1 MKRLAF
7 CLLVIALLF
16 ACSQGAEDP
25 SKPLSEPGEKLY
37 TVRGIVLSRDATR
50 NSVNMDHEA
59 IPGFMEAMKMDYNV
73 RGAKVETLPADKTRV
88 EAKLHVTE
96 RSYWITDVKAIR

>member
-16 ACSQGAEDP
+16 ACSANENS

-37 TVRGIVLSRDATR
+37 TVRGMIVSRDATS
-50 NSVNMDHEA
+50 NTVNLDHER
-59 IPGFMEAMKMDYNV
+59 IPDFMEAMIMDYSV
-73 RGAKVETLPADKTRV
+73 RGAKVTTLPADKTRI
-88 EAKLHVTE
+88 EAKLHVTDNA
-96 RSYWITDVKAIR
+96 YWITDVKTIP